1 MRVYQD
7 KSGKLIEFKG
17 ISGKNFDYEKEIQK
31 LIENNLSIV
40 FPGLEFITTE
50 YRIDNLRP
58 DSVAYDMERK
68 AFVIIEYKNV
78 KYKGVWI
85 KE

>member
-31 LIENNLSIV
+31 LIEKIYSHKI
-40 FPGLEFITTE
+40 
-50 YRIDNLRP
+50 
-58 DSVAYDMERK
+58 S
-68 AFVIIEYKNV
+68 
-78 KYKGVWI
+78 
-85 KE
+85 